1 MTDSTRTGGRCY
13 EDFTVGM
20 VLRHPN
26 GRTVTSADN
35 IWFSLLTVNPNPI
48 HIDAHYSAQT
58 EFGRP
63 LVNSCLT
70 LAILTG
76 LSVADVSQ
84 FGINLG
90 WDEVRMPAPLY
101 EGDTLYAQTEVLST
115 RESQS
120 RPTMGLIE
128 VKTTGFKQDG
138 VVVMDFRRTI
148 LIYKRGH
155 LPTRPVPAPAVRR
168 LG

>member
-1 MTDSTRTGGRCY
+1 MTESTRTGGRCH

-84 FGINLG
+84 FGVNLG

-115 RESQS
+115 RESNS
-120 RPTMGLIE
+120 RPTMGLVE

-148 LIYKRGH
+148 LVYKRGH
-155 LPTRPVPAPAVRR
+155 LPSRPEPAPSARGR
-168 LG
+168 G